1 MTGNAT
7 HIETVSHHPLLEAS
21 PAAWQQLVPH
31 MALRSC
37 ARDDVL
43 LRHGDAAGYL
53 WLVYEGWIKLTRQT
67 PDGKETVLG
76 LCTAGDV
83 FGEAALFEGATY
95 PYQAIVIGGNACIAT
110 VPARQIQATAKH
122 IPGFSAALL
131 SMLNEHNNQ
140 TQLRLE
146 HASTMSSTQRLGCF
160 LLRLC
165 RQDTGQARSLQI
177 PVEKHI
183 LASYLGMKPETL
195 SRSQQQLK
203 ALGVEVNGASV
214 TIDDMAKLRHF
225 VCGSCSESGMG
236 GCIADED

>member
-1 MTGNAT
+1 MTYSAKSS
-7 HIETVSHHPLLEAS
+7 ELLPPHPLLDAI
-21 PAAWQQLVPH
+21 PAAWQQLAPH
-31 MALRSC
+31 MQLRDGTK
-37 ARDDVL
+37 DDVL
-43 LRHGDAAGYL
+43 LRHGDAAGHL

-83 FGEAALFEGATY
+83 FGEAALFEDATY
-95 PYQAIVIGGNACIAT
+95 PYQAVVIGGNARFAT
-110 VPARQIQATAKH
+110 IPAKQIQVIAKD
-122 IPGFSAALL
+122 IPGFSSALMT
-131 SMLNEHNNQ
+131 MLNEHNNE

-165 RQDTGQARSLQI
+165 RKDTGRAHSLQI

-203 ALGVEVNGASV
+203 TLGVEVNGASV
-214 TIDDMAKLRHF
+214 IIDDMAKLRHF